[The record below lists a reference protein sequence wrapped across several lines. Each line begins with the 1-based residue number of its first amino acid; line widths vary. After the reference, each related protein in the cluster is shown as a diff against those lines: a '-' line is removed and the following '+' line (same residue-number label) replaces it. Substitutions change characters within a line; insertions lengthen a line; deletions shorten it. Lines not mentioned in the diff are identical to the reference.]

1 MNGVYRIIVEINYE
15 LFIRILWLKIMI
27 NININIKFVYIIN
40 GGELGMIIVE

>member
-27 NININIKFVYIIN
+27 NINIKFVYIIN
-40 GGELGMIIVE
+40 GGELGMIILE

>member
-1 MNGVYRIIVEINYE
+1 MNGGYRIIVEINYE

>member
-15 LFIRILWLKIMI
+15 LFIRILWLRIM
-27 NININIKFVYIIN
+27 ININIKFVYIIN